1 MQPDHL
7 WNILVGTTIMDSATS
22 GYATRVGRRPMTA
35 RLKQLLDLRNLPPD
49 AGTEYD
55 RELVKS
61 VRDLAK
67 VLTKG
72 PLLLEEAASIGIG
85 LGVSKELMVCLA
97 AFTEPEAEAEGGGVA
112 TDQSAP
118 NARDVMLS
126 SLRVL

>member
-7 WNILVGTTIMDSATS
+7 WNMLVGTTIMDSAMS
-22 GYATRVGRRPMTA
+22 GYATRVGRRPMPR
-35 RLKQLLDLRNLPPD
+35 RLEELLDLRQLPPD
-49 AGTEYD
+49 AWTDAD
-55 RELVKS
+55 RALVAS

-67 VLTKG
+67 ILMNG
-72 PLLLEEAASIGIG
+72 PLLLKDAAELGIG

-97 AFTEPEAEAEGGGVA
+97 AFAEPCEVA
-112 TDQSAP
+112 SVGSDQPVP